1 MYNHVQAIAGGK
13 SIQEKKRCEMKQSGK
28 HWLLALVIFTVFV
41 ALSGCGKKDDGPVSM
56 KGYASGVEAATEEE
70 TQAEESSLYT
80 VSGVDTTLST
90 MTFLNIDTG
99 RYEQYSYTDG
109 TIFKDRHG
117 SLISAA
123 SMVPGK
129 VVTLT
134 LRDKDLILEKVEQS
148 ADAWE
153 MDDIGKFSYNEED
166 KIFTIGDTKYSYD
179 EELQVF
185 SGDAAIELSAV
196 TGQDT
201 LRIQGID
208 RKVLSVSVTTGHGV
222 IQLVNTQALE
232 GGWLSLNHK
241 NYYKITENMQ
251 LEVPEGTYE
260 LTVAGNGYGGS
271 TEVAVTRNEQTSV
284 DVDSIKG
291 EDPKYCTLTF
301 AVDVAGALMYI
312 DGSQVDYT
320 QPLQL
325 QYGIHSIQITA
336 DGYDTWSKRLY
347 VNSPEAQIEIAL
359 SDDDTGSTE
368 TESTET
374 AGNEEN
380 TTVEHKH
387 SDSTS
392 DSNSTTGTTGSTGS
406 SSDSDAYRKALSEII
421 DTLTSNN
428 NSSTSTLNQV
438 VNSLTN

>member
-1 MYNHVQAIAGGK
+1 
-13 SIQEKKRCEMKQSGK
+13 
-28 HWLLALVIFTVFV
+28 
-41 ALSGCGKKDDGPVSM
+41 M

-359 SDDDTGSTE
+359 SGDDTGSTE

-392 DSNSTTGTTGSTGS
+392 NSSGTNSSSGSS

>member
-1 MYNHVQAIAGGK
+1 
-13 SIQEKKRCEMKQSGK
+13 MKQSGK
-28 HWLLALVIFTVFV
+28 HWLLALAIFTVFV
-41 ALSGCGKKDDGPVSM
+41 ALSGCGRKDDGPVSM
-56 KGYASGVEAATEEE
+56 KGYVSGVEAATEEV

-80 VSGVDTTLST
+80 VSGADTTLST

-271 TEVAVTRNEQTSV
+271 TEVAVTRNEQISV

-347 VNSPEAQIEIAL
+347 VNSPEAQIEIVL
-359 SDDDTGSTE
+359 SGDDTGSTE

-392 DSNSTTGTTGSTGS
+392 NSSGTNSSSGSS

>member
-1 MYNHVQAIAGGK
+1 
-13 SIQEKKRCEMKQSGK
+13 MKQSGK
-28 HWLLALVIFTVFV
+28 HWLFALVIFTILVG
-41 ALSGCGKKDDGPVSM
+41 LSGCGKKDDGPVSM
-56 KGYASGVEAATEEE
+56 KGYASGVETATEEE
-70 TQAEESSLYT
+70 TQVEESSLYT

-134 LRDKDLILEKVEQS
+134 LRDRELILDKVEQS

-153 MDDIGKFSYNEED
+153 MDDIVKFSYDEED
-166 KIFTIGDTKYSYD
+166 KIFTIGDTKYSYNED
-179 EELQVF
+179 LQVF
-185 SGDAAIELSAV
+185 SGDTAIELSAV

-222 IQLVNTQALE
+222 IQLVNTQALD

-241 NYYKITENMQ
+241 SYYKITENMQ

-359 SDDDTGSTE
+359 SGDDTGSTE
-368 TESTET
+368 TESTEAAAT
-374 AGNEEN
+374 GNEEN

-392 DSNSTTGTTGSTGS
+392 GSNSTTGSTGS
-406 SSDSDAYRKALSEII
+406 TGSGSTSNSGGTSSSSGSTNDSDAYKNALSQII
-421 DTLTSNN
+421 DTLTNSN

>member
-1 MYNHVQAIAGGK
+1 
-13 SIQEKKRCEMKQSGK
+13 MKQSGK

>member
-1 MYNHVQAIAGGK
+1 
-13 SIQEKKRCEMKQSGK
+13 MKQSGK

-41 ALSGCGKKDDGPVSM
+41 ALSGCGRKDDGPVSM

-359 SDDDTGSTE
+359 SGDDTGSTE

-387 SDSTS
+387 SDDT
-392 DSNSTTGTTGSTGS
+392 SNSSGTNSSSGSS

>member
-1 MYNHVQAIAGGK
+1 
-13 SIQEKKRCEMKQSGK
+13 
-28 HWLLALVIFTVFV
+28 
-41 ALSGCGKKDDGPVSM
+41 M

-359 SDDDTGSTE
+359 SGDDTGSTE

-374 AGNEEN
+374 AGNEKD

-392 DSNSTTGTTGSTGS
+392 NSSGTNSSSGSS

>member
-1 MYNHVQAIAGGK
+1 MYNHVQAIAGEK

-70 TQAEESSLYT
+70 IQAEESSLYT
-80 VSGVDTTLST
+80 VSSVDTTLST

-109 TIFKDRHG
+109 TVFKDRHG

-271 TEVAVTRNEQTSV
+271 TEVAVTRNEQISV

-336 DGYDTWSKRLY
+336 DGYDAWSKRLY

-359 SDDDTGSTE
+359 SGDDTGSTE
-368 TESTET
+368 TGSTET
-374 AGNEEN
+374 AGNEED

-392 DSNSTTGTTGSTGS
+392 NSGGTNSSSGSS

-421 DTLTSNN
+421 DTLTSNK

-438 VNSLTN
+438 VNSLTD

>member
-1 MYNHVQAIAGGK
+1 
-13 SIQEKKRCEMKQSGK
+13 MKQSGK

-359 SDDDTGSTE
+359 SGDDTGSTE

>member
-1 MYNHVQAIAGGK
+1 
-13 SIQEKKRCEMKQSGK
+13 MKQSGK

-166 KIFTIGDTKYSYD
+166 KIFPVGDTKYSYD

-241 NYYKITENMQ
+241 DYYKITENMQ

-271 TEVAVTRNEQTSV
+271 TEVAVTRNEQISV

-359 SDDDTGSTE
+359 SGDDTGSTE

-392 DSNSTTGTTGSTGS
+392 NSSGTNSSSGSS

>member
-1 MYNHVQAIAGGK
+1 
-13 SIQEKKRCEMKQSGK
+13 MKQSGK

-153 MDDIGKFSYNEED
+153 MDDIGKFSDNEED

-271 TEVAVTRNEQTSV
+271 TEVAVTRNEQISV

-359 SDDDTGSTE
+359 SGDDTGSTE

-374 AGNEEN
+374 AGNEKD

-392 DSNSTTGTTGSTGS
+392 NSSGTNSSSGSS

>member
-1 MYNHVQAIAGGK
+1 
-13 SIQEKKRCEMKQSGK
+13 MKQSGK

-41 ALSGCGKKDDGPVSM
+41 ALSGCGRKDDGPVSM

-148 ADAWE
+148 EDAWE

-301 AVDVAGALMYI
+301 AVDGAGALMYI

-359 SDDDTGSTE
+359 SGDDTGSTE

-392 DSNSTTGTTGSTGS
+392 NSSGTNSSSGSS

>member
-1 MYNHVQAIAGGK
+1 
-13 SIQEKKRCEMKQSGK
+13 MKQSGK

-41 ALSGCGKKDDGPVSM
+41 ALSGCGRKDDGPVSM

-241 NYYKITENMQ
+241 DYYKITENMQ

-271 TEVAVTRNEQTSV
+271 TGVAVTRNEQTSV

-359 SDDDTGSTE
+359 SGDDTGSTE

-392 DSNSTTGTTGSTGS
+392 NSSGTNSSSGSS

>member
-1 MYNHVQAIAGGK
+1 MYRQLPEEK

-359 SDDDTGSTE
+359 SGDDTGSTE

-392 DSNSTTGTTGSTGS
+392 NSSGTNSSSGSS

>member
-1 MYNHVQAIAGGK
+1 
-13 SIQEKKRCEMKQSGK
+13 MKQSGK
-28 HWLLALVIFTVFV
+28 HWLLALVIFAVFV
-41 ALSGCGKKDDGPVSM
+41 ALSGCGRKDDGPVSM

-359 SDDDTGSTE
+359 SGDDTGSTE

-392 DSNSTTGTTGSTGS
+392 NSSGTNSSSGSS

>member
-1 MYNHVQAIAGGK
+1 
-13 SIQEKKRCEMKQSGK
+13 MKQSGK

-166 KIFTIGDTKYSYD
+166 KIFTVGDTKYSYD

-241 NYYKITENMQ
+241 DYYKITENMQ

-359 SDDDTGSTE
+359 SGDDTGSTE

-392 DSNSTTGTTGSTGS
+392 NSSGTNSSSGS
-406 SSDSDAYRKALSEII
+406 SSGDSDAYRKALSEII

>member
-1 MYNHVQAIAGGK
+1 
-13 SIQEKKRCEMKQSGK
+13 MKQSGK

-196 TGQDT
+196 TRQDT

-359 SDDDTGSTE
+359 SGDDTGSTE

-392 DSNSTTGTTGSTGS
+392 NSSGTNSSSGSS

-438 VNSLTN
+438 VNSLTD

>member
-1 MYNHVQAIAGGK
+1 
-13 SIQEKKRCEMKQSGK
+13 MKQSGK
-28 HWLLALVIFTVFV
+28 HWQLALVIFTVFV
-41 ALSGCGKKDDGPVSM
+41 ALSGCGRKDDGPVSM
-56 KGYASGVEAATEEE
+56 KGYASGVEAATEEV

-359 SDDDTGSTE
+359 SGDDTGSTE

-392 DSNSTTGTTGSTGS
+392 NSSGTNSSSGSS

>member
-1 MYNHVQAIAGGK
+1 
-13 SIQEKKRCEMKQSGK
+13 MKQSGK

-41 ALSGCGKKDDGPVSM
+41 VLSGCGKKDDGPVSM

-291 EDPKYCTLTF
+291 ENPKYCTLTF

-359 SDDDTGSTE
+359 SGDDTGSTE

-392 DSNSTTGTTGSTGS
+392 NSSGTNSSSGSS

-438 VNSLTN
+438 VNSLTD

>member
-1 MYNHVQAIAGGK
+1 
-13 SIQEKKRCEMKQSGK
+13 MKQSGK

-41 ALSGCGKKDDGPVSM
+41 ALSGCGRKDDGPVSM
-56 KGYASGVEAATEEE
+56 KGYASGVEAATEEV

-359 SDDDTGSTE
+359 SGDDTGSTE

-387 SDSTS
+387 SDNT
-392 DSNSTTGTTGSTGS
+392 SNSSGTNSSSGSS

>member
-1 MYNHVQAIAGGK
+1 
-13 SIQEKKRCEMKQSGK
+13 MKQSGK

-41 ALSGCGKKDDGPVSM
+41 ALSGCGRKDDGPVSM
-56 KGYASGVEAATEEE
+56 KGYASGVETATEEK

-241 NYYKITENMQ
+241 NYYKIAENMQ

-359 SDDDTGSTE
+359 SGDDTGSTE

-387 SDSTS
+387 SNSTS

>member
-1 MYNHVQAIAGGK
+1 
-13 SIQEKKRCEMKQSGK
+13 MKQSGK
-28 HWLLALVIFTVFV
+28 HWLLALAIFTVFV
-41 ALSGCGKKDDGPVSM
+41 ALSGCGRKDDGPVSM
-56 KGYASGVEAATEEE
+56 KGYVSGVEAATEEV

-80 VSGVDTTLST
+80 VSGADTTLST

-271 TEVAVTRNEQTSV
+271 TEVAVTRNEQISV

-301 AVDVAGALMYI
+301 VVDVAGALMYI

-359 SDDDTGSTE
+359 SGDDTGSTE

-392 DSNSTTGTTGSTGS
+392 NSSGTNSSSGSS

>member
-1 MYNHVQAIAGGK
+1 
-13 SIQEKKRCEMKQSGK
+13 MKQSGK

-41 ALSGCGKKDDGPVSM
+41 ALSGCGRKDDGPVSM
-56 KGYASGVEAATEEE
+56 KGYVSGVEAATEEE

-359 SDDDTGSTE
+359 SGDDTGSTE

-387 SDSTS
+387 SDNT
-392 DSNSTTGTTGSTGS
+392 SNSSGTNSSSGSS

>member
-1 MYNHVQAIAGGK
+1 
-13 SIQEKKRCEMKQSGK
+13 MKQSGK
-28 HWLLALVIFTVFV
+28 HWLVALVIFTVFV
-41 ALSGCGKKDDGPVSM
+41 ALSGCGRKDDGPVSM

-359 SDDDTGSTE
+359 SGDDTGSTE

-392 DSNSTTGTTGSTGS
+392 NSSGTNSSSGSS

>member
-1 MYNHVQAIAGGK
+1 
-13 SIQEKKRCEMKQSGK
+13 MKQSGK

-41 ALSGCGKKDDGPVSM
+41 ALSGCGRKDDGPVSM
-56 KGYASGVEAATEEE
+56 KGYVSGVETATEEE

-134 LRDKDLILEKVEQS
+134 LRDKELILEKVEQS

-359 SDDDTGSTE
+359 SGDDTGSTE

-392 DSNSTTGTTGSTGS
+392 DSSGTNSSSGSS

>member
-1 MYNHVQAIAGGK
+1 
-13 SIQEKKRCEMKQSGK
+13 MKQSGK

-359 SDDDTGSTE
+359 SGDDTGSTE

-387 SDSTS
+387 SDNT
-392 DSNSTTGTTGSTGS
+392 SNSSGTNSSSGSS

-438 VNSLTN
+438 VNSLTD

>member
-1 MYNHVQAIAGGK
+1 
-13 SIQEKKRCEMKQSGK
+13 MKQSGK
-28 HWLLALVIFTVFV
+28 HWLLALAIFTVFV
-41 ALSGCGKKDDGPVSM
+41 ALSGCGRKDDGPVSM
-56 KGYASGVEAATEEE
+56 KGYVSGVEAATEEV

-80 VSGVDTTLST
+80 VSGADTTLST

-271 TEVAVTRNEQTSV
+271 TEVAVTRNEQISV

-291 EDPKYCTLTF
+291 EEPKYCTLTF

-359 SDDDTGSTE
+359 SGDDTGSTE

-392 DSNSTTGTTGSTGS
+392 GSNSMTGTTGSTGS

>member
-1 MYNHVQAIAGGK
+1 
-13 SIQEKKRCEMKQSGK
+13 MKQSGK

-185 SGDAAIELSAV
+185 SGDAGIELSAV

-271 TEVAVTRNEQTSV
+271 TEVAVTRNEQISV

-359 SDDDTGSTE
+359 SGDDTGSTE

-374 AGNEEN
+374 AGNEKD

-392 DSNSTTGTTGSTGS
+392 NSSGTNSSSGSS

>member
-1 MYNHVQAIAGGK
+1 
-13 SIQEKKRCEMKQSGK
+13 MKQSGK

-41 ALSGCGKKDDGPVSM
+41 ALSGCGRKDDGPVSM

-271 TEVAVTRNEQTSV
+271 TGVAVTRNEQTSV

-336 DGYDTWSKRLY
+336 DGYDTWSRRLY

-359 SDDDTGSTE
+359 SGDDTGSTE

-392 DSNSTTGTTGSTGS
+392 NSSGTNSSSGSS

>member
-1 MYNHVQAIAGGK
+1 
-13 SIQEKKRCEMKQSGK
+13 MKQSGK

-41 ALSGCGKKDDGPVSM
+41 ALSGCGRKDDGPVSM
-56 KGYASGVEAATEEE
+56 KGYASGVEAATEEV

-392 DSNSTTGTTGSTGS
+392 DSNSTTGATGSTGS

>member
-1 MYNHVQAIAGGK
+1 
-13 SIQEKKRCEMKQSGK
+13 MKQSGK

-41 ALSGCGKKDDGPVSM
+41 ALSGCGRKDDGPVSM

-359 SDDDTGSTE
+359 SGDDTGSTE

-392 DSNSTTGTTGSTGS
+392 NSSGTNSSSGSS

-421 DTLTSNN
+421 DALTSNN

>member
-1 MYNHVQAIAGGK
+1 
-13 SIQEKKRCEMKQSGK
+13 MKQSGK

-41 ALSGCGKKDDGPVSM
+41 ALSGCGRKDDGPVSM

-99 RYEQYSYTDG
+99 RYEQYCYTDG

-271 TEVAVTRNEQTSV
+271 TEVAVTRNEQISV

-359 SDDDTGSTE
+359 SGDDTGSTE

-392 DSNSTTGTTGSTGS
+392 NSSGTNSSSGSS

>member
-1 MYNHVQAIAGGK
+1 
-13 SIQEKKRCEMKQSGK
+13 MKQSEK

-41 ALSGCGKKDDGPVSM
+41 ALSGCGRKDDGPVSM
-56 KGYASGVEAATEEE
+56 KDYASGVEAATEEV
-70 TQAEESSLYT
+70 TQAEKSSLYT

-359 SDDDTGSTE
+359 SGDDTGSTE

-392 DSNSTTGTTGSTGS
+392 NSSGTNSSSGSS

>member
-1 MYNHVQAIAGGK
+1 
-13 SIQEKKRCEMKQSGK
+13 MKQSGK

-392 DSNSTTGTTGSTGS
+392 NSSGTNSSSGSS

>member
-1 MYNHVQAIAGGK
+1 
-13 SIQEKKRCEMKQSGK
+13 MKQSGK

-359 SDDDTGSTE
+359 SGDDTGSTE

-392 DSNSTTGTTGSTGS
+392 NSSGTNSSSGS
-406 SSDSDAYRKALSEII
+406 SSGDSDAYRKALSEII

>member
-1 MYNHVQAIAGGK
+1 
-13 SIQEKKRCEMKQSGK
+13 MKQSGK

-134 LRDKDLILEKVEQS
+134 LRDRELILDKVEQS

-153 MDDIGKFSYNEED
+153 MDDIVKFSYDEAD
-166 KIFTIGDTKYSYD
+166 KIFTIGDTKYSYNED
-179 EELQVF
+179 LQVF
-185 SGDAAIELSAV
+185 SGDTAIELSTV

-222 IQLVNTQALE
+222 IRLVNTQALD

-241 NYYKITENMQ
+241 SYYKITENMQ
-251 LEVPEGTYE
+251 IEVPEGTYE

-359 SDDDTGSTE
+359 SDEGTGSTE
-368 TESTET
+368 TESTEAAST

-392 DSNSTTGTTGSTGS
+392 GSNSTTGSTGS
-406 SSDSDAYRKALSEII
+406 TGSDSTSNSGGTSSSSGSTNDSDAYKNALSQII
-421 DTLTSNN
+421 DTLTNNN

>member
-1 MYNHVQAIAGGK
+1 
-13 SIQEKKRCEMKQSGK
+13 MKQSGK

-41 ALSGCGKKDDGPVSM
+41 ALSGCGRKDDGPVSM

-336 DGYDTWSKRLY
+336 DGYDIWSKRLY

-359 SDDDTGSTE
+359 SGDDTGSTE

-392 DSNSTTGTTGSTGS
+392 NSSGTNSSSGSS

>member
-1 MYNHVQAIAGGK
+1 
-13 SIQEKKRCEMKQSGK
+13 MKQSGK

-56 KGYASGVEAATEEE
+56 KGYASGVEAAMEEE

-359 SDDDTGSTE
+359 SGDDTGSTE

-387 SDSTS
+387 SDNT
-392 DSNSTTGTTGSTGS
+392 SNSSGTNSSSGSS

>member
-1 MYNHVQAIAGGK
+1 
-13 SIQEKKRCEMKQSGK
+13 MKQSGK

-41 ALSGCGKKDDGPVSM
+41 ALSGCGRKDDGPVSM

-70 TQAEESSLYT
+70 IQAEESSLYT
-80 VSGVDTTLST
+80 VSSVDTALST

-117 SLISAA
+117 SLISTA

-185 SGDAAIELSAV
+185 SGDAAIELSVV

-359 SDDDTGSTE
+359 SGDDTGSTE

-406 SSDSDAYRKALSEII
+406 SSNSDAYRKALSEII